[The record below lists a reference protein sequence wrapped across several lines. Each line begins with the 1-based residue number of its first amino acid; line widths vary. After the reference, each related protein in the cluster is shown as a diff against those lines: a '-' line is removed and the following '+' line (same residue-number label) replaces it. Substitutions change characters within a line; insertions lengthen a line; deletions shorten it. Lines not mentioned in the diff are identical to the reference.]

1 MDSRPERAISSSC
14 DRMRALTGRALR
26 GACGLLPLLPA
37 MLVSGA
43 LCAQS
48 WLEPGAA
55 GEVAAREQL
64 LLREL
69 ARRDAIIASLVQRM
83 ERLEQQVSMLVAR
96 DAPAEASGRPA
107 AGAAAPGTE
116 PAAAP
121 AADAPEPAA
130 GAAAQAQAPAPEQAQ
145 AEPAAAAPGQFEV
158 DPEAIDRALE
168 RTLVEAGVLLLPF
181 GKAEVRPAFSYT
193 RREADSFVLL
203 TDIEGDQITGR
214 SEVERNLFDLNLGL
228 RVGLPL
234 DSQLELQLPYRIVEE
249 SRSRFPD
256 LAERT
261 NTGSGLGDI
270 SIGLAKTLLMEG
282 PWWPDL
288 IARLTWDTASGER
301 RDDGVAL
308 SGGFNEIRASLSA
321 LKRQDP
327 LAFTGTATYETA
339 FERDGI
345 EPGDAL
351 SFSIGAILA
360 ASPETSLRVALNQT
374 FADDVKVDGRSINGT
389 DQVSTTLTL
398 GAAAALG
405 RGLLIDVSGDVGLTD
420 DAPDYAAR
428 VALPI
433 RFDLPIPAA
442 LR

>member
-1 MDSRPERAISSSC
+1 
-14 DRMRALTGRALR
+14 MRLLAARGLW
-26 GACGLLPLLPA
+26 GACGLLPALSA
-37 MLVSGA
+37 MLLSGA
-43 LCAQS
+43 LSAQVR
-48 WLEPGAA
+48 LEPGVA
-55 GEVAAREQL
+55 GELPTREQL

-69 ARRDAIIASLVQRM
+69 ARRDAVIASLIQRL
-83 ERLEQQVSMLVAR
+83 ERLEQQVSVLVTR
-96 DAPAEASGRPA
+96 DGPAAAGRPA
-107 AGAAAPGTE
+107 AADSAPGAEPGAAAPGV
-116 PAAAP
+116 
-121 AADAPEPAA
+121 PEPAA
-130 GAAAQAQAPAPEQAQ
+130 GAAGQPEVSAREQAAQ
-145 AEPAAAAPGQFEV
+145 TEPAVAAPGQFEV
-158 DPEAIDRALE
+158 EPDAIDRALE
-168 RTLVEAGVLLLPF
+168 RTLVETGVLLLPF
-181 GKAEVRPAFSYT
+181 GKAEVRPAFSYA
-193 RREADSFVLL
+193 RRESDALVLL
-203 TDIEGDQITGR
+203 TDLEDDRITGR
-214 SEVERNLFDLNLGL
+214 SEVERNLFDLNVGL

-256 LAERT
+256 LPEQT
-261 NTGSGLGDI
+261 QTGSGLGDI
-270 SIGLAKTLLMEG
+270 SVGLAKTLLMEG

-288 IARLTWDTASGER
+288 IARLAWDTASGER

-308 SGGFNEIRASLSA
+308 SGGFNEISASLSA

-351 SFSIGAILA
+351 SFSLGAILA

-374 FADDVKVDGRSINGT
+374 FADDLKVDGRSINGT

-398 GAAAALG
+398 GAAAVLG
-405 RGLLIDVSGDVGLTD
+405 RGVLIDVSGDVGLTD